1 MGSKTK
7 QIKDSDGQDKSSR
20 EAMGMEARQNEG
32 EDKRKHEEDKEK
44 KAGEKTKRKPAMRS
58 LIDARLKSF
67 AARASNCSLR
77 ARLRSFVTRKPQP
90 PLVEKR
96 PRENVLMTVAPPFK
110 GELR

>member
-44 KAGEKTKRKPAMRS
+44 SRGEDKEKASDAVTDRCAPQVVCCARLELFVARPPQIVCHVQASTSFGREKTSRKRAHDS
-58 LIDARLKSF
+58 S
-67 AARASNCSLR
+67 S
-77 ARLRSFVTRKPQP
+77 
-90 PLVEKR
+90 
-96 PRENVLMTVAPPFK
+96 PF
-110 GELR
+110 